1 MLWTLDESWSGEL
14 GCVYAIIGL
23 YGPLLNG
30 YDMFAWALM
39 VWDQWTYDVVGR
51 EQFIKGDTTLVSMCM
66 EKPVSICYVT
76 RTVFFLIYIGELL
89 LLQGRWDN
97 VVCGI

>member
-14 GCVYAIIGL
+14 GYVYAIIGL

-39 VWDQWTYDVVGR
+39 VWDQSTYDVVGR
-51 EQFIKGDTTLVSMCM
+51 EQFIKGDTTLMSMCM
-66 EKPVSICYVT
+66 EEYVSICCLT
-76 RTVFFLIYIGELL
+76 GTVF
-89 LLQGRWDN
+89 
-97 VVCGI
+97 